1 MERLNREMAHLVTRS
16 DTVQPNSDTDLGV
29 PMESL
34 PPQTLARLCQQTL
47 PEDTRAFQA
56 LVGQFKERVY
66 ATAYRLMG
74 SRQDAEDQAQEVFIK
89 VYRGIQDLDDPAA
102 VTAWIYRLTV
112 NICFDALRK
121 HGRSPITTEVASS
134 SADRDEEP
142 QVADPNVVPPEE
154 IAVQRELREC
164 MEDVLQR
171 LDPVERGVLVLRDV
185 EDRPYQEIA
194 ETLAIGLAATKMRI
208 HRARLA
214 FQQIFESLCAELW
227 RPVRR
232 RGVAEG

>member
-1 MERLNREMAHLVTRS
+1 
-16 DTVQPNSDTDLGV
+16 
-29 PMESL
+29 MESL

-56 LVGQFKERVY
+56 LVGQLKGRVY

-89 VYRGIQDLDDPAA
+89 VYRGIHDLGDPAT

-112 NICFDALRK
+112 NTCLDELRK
-121 HGRSPITTEVASS
+121 RGRSPNTTAAAPP
-134 SADRDEEP
+134 SADRDEELP
-142 QVADPNVVPPEE
+142 YADPNVVTPEE
-154 IAVQRELREC
+154 IALRRELRDC
-164 MEDVLQR
+164 LEDVLQR
-171 LDPVERGVLVLRDV
+171 LDPVERAVLVLRDV

-194 ETLAIGLAATKMRI
+194 ETFAIGLGATKMRI

-214 FQQIFESLCAELW
+214 FQQLFASLCAELW
-227 RPVRR
+227 RPMRT

>member
-1 MERLNREMAHLVTRS
+1 
-16 DTVQPNSDTDLGV
+16 
-29 PMESL
+29 MESL

-56 LVGQFKERVY
+56 LVGQLKARVY
-66 ATAYRLMG
+66 ATAFRLMG
-74 SRQDAEDQAQEVFIK
+74 SRQDAEDQAQEVFVK
-89 VYRGIQDLDDPAA
+89 VYRGIQDLDDPAT

-112 NICFDALRK
+112 NTCFDALRK
-121 HGRSPITTEVASS
+121 RGRSPNTTAAAPS

-142 QVADPNVVPPEE
+142 QYADPNVATPEE
-154 IAVQRELREC
+154 IVLHLELRDC
-164 MEDVLQR
+164 LEDVLQR

-214 FQQIFESLCAELW
+214 FQQLFESLCADLW
-227 RPVRR
+227 RPVRT

>member
-1 MERLNREMAHLVTRS
+1 
-16 DTVQPNSDTDLGV
+16 
-29 PMESL
+29 MESL
-34 PPQTLARLCQQTL
+34 PPEALARLCQQTL

-56 LVGQFKERVY
+56 LVRQLKGRVY

-74 SRQDAEDQAQEVFIK
+74 SREDAEDQAQEVFVK
-89 VYRGIQDLDDPAA
+89 VYRGIQDLDDPAT

-112 NICFDALRK
+112 NTCFDALRK
-121 HGRSPITTEVASS
+121 RGRSPNTTAAAPP

-142 QVADPNVVPPEE
+142 QYADPNVATPEE
-154 IAVQRELREC
+154 SALRRELRDC
-164 MEDVLQR
+164 LEDVLQR

-194 ETLAIGLAATKMRI
+194 ETLAIGLGATKMRI

-214 FQQIFESLCAELW
+214 FQQLFESLCAELW
-227 RPVRR
+227 RPVRT

>member
-1 MERLNREMAHLVTRS
+1 
-16 DTVQPNSDTDLGV
+16 
-29 PMESL
+29 MESL

-47 PEDTRAFQA
+47 PDDTRAFQA
-56 LVGQFKERVY
+56 LVRQLKGRVY

-74 SRQDAEDQAQEVFIK
+74 SREDAEDQAQEVFVK
-89 VYRGIQDLDDPAA
+89 VYRGIQDLDDPAT

-112 NICFDALRK
+112 NTCLDALRK
-121 HGRSPITTEVASS
+121 RGRSPNMAAGAPA

-142 QVADPNVVPPEE
+142 QFADANAATPEE
-154 IAVQRELREC
+154 SALERELLDCLEG
-164 MEDVLQR
+164 VLQR
-171 LDPVERGVLVLRDV
+171 LDPVERSVLVLRDV

-194 ETLAIGLAATKMRI
+194 ETLAIGLGATKMRI

-214 FQQIFESLCAELW
+214 FQQLFASLCAELW
-227 RPVRR
+227 RPMRT

>member
-1 MERLNREMAHLVTRS
+1 
-16 DTVQPNSDTDLGV
+16 
-29 PMESL
+29 MESL

-56 LVGQFKERVY
+56 LVGQLKGRVY

-74 SRQDAEDQAQEVFIK
+74 SREDAEDQAQEVFVK
-89 VYRGIQDLDDPAA
+89 VYRGIQDLDDPET

-112 NICFDALRK
+112 NTCFDALRK
-121 HGRSPITTEVASS
+121 RGRFPDTTAATPPT
-134 SADRDEEP
+134 ADRDEEP
-142 QVADPNVVPPEE
+142 QYADPNVATPEE
-154 IAVQRELREC
+154 TALRRELRDC
-164 MEDVLQR
+164 LEDVLQR
-171 LDPVERGVLVLRDV
+171 LDPVERSVLVLRDV

-194 ETLAIGLAATKMRI
+194 ETLAVGLGATKMRI

-214 FQQIFESLCAELW
+214 FQRLFERLCVELW
-227 RPVRR
+227 RPVGT

>member
-1 MERLNREMAHLVTRS
+1 
-16 DTVQPNSDTDLGV
+16 
-29 PMESL
+29 MESL
-34 PPQTLARLCQQTL
+34 PPQSLARLCQQTL

-56 LVGQFKERVY
+56 LVRQLKGRVY

-74 SRQDAEDQAQEVFIK
+74 SRQDAEDQAQEVFVK
-89 VYRGIQDLDDPAA
+89 VYRGIQDLDDPAT

-112 NICFDALRK
+112 NTCFDALRK
-121 HGRSPITTEVASS
+121 RGRSPTTTGAAPSS
-134 SADRDEEP
+134 DDRDEES
-142 QVADPNVVPPEE
+142 QYADPSVATPEE
-154 IAVQRELREC
+154 IALRRELRDC
-164 MEDVLQR
+164 LEDVLQR

-214 FQQIFESLCAELW
+214 FQQLFESLCPDWW
-227 RPVRR
+227 RPVRT

>member
-1 MERLNREMAHLVTRS
+1 
-16 DTVQPNSDTDLGV
+16 
-29 PMESL
+29 MESL

-47 PEDTRAFQA
+47 PDDTRAFQA
-56 LVGQFKERVY
+56 LVGKLKARVY

-74 SRQDAEDQAQEVFIK
+74 SREDAEDQAQEVFIK
-89 VYRGIQDLDDPAA
+89 VYRGIQDLEDPAT

-112 NICFDALRK
+112 NTCFDALRK
-121 HGRSPITTEVASS
+121 RGRAPNTTAAAPPST
-134 SADRDEEP
+134 DRDEEP
-142 QVADPNVVPPEE
+142 QYADPNVATPEE
-154 IAVQRELREC
+154 IALRRELHDC
-164 MEDVLQR
+164 LEDVLQR

-194 ETLAIGLAATKMRI
+194 ETLAVGLGATKMRI

-214 FQQIFESLCAELW
+214 FQQLFESLCAELW
-227 RPVRR
+227 RPVGT

>member
-1 MERLNREMAHLVTRS
+1 L
-16 DTVQPNSDTDLGV
+16 
-29 PMESL
+29 ESL

-56 LVGQFKERVY
+56 LVRQLNGRVY

-74 SRQDAEDQAQEVFIK
+74 NRHDAEDQAQEVFIK
-89 VYRGIQDLDDPAA
+89 VYRGIQDLDDPAT

-112 NICFDALRK
+112 NTCLDELRK
-121 HGRSPITTEVASS
+121 RGRSPNTTDAAPPR
-134 SADRDEEP
+134 ADRDEEL
-142 QVADPNVVPPEE
+142 QVADPNVPMPEE
-154 IAVQRELREC
+154 VALQRELRDC
-164 MEDVLQR
+164 LEDVLQR
-171 LDPVERGVLVLRDV
+171 LDPDERGVLVLRDV

-194 ETLAIGLAATKMRI
+194 ETLAIGLGATKMRI

-214 FQQIFESLCAELW
+214 FQQLFERLCAELW
-227 RPVRR
+227 RPVGT